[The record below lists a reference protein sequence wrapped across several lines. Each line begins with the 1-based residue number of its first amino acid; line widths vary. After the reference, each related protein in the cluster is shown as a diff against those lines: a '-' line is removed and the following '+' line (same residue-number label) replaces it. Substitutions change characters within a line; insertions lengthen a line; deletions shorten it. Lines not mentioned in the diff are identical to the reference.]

1 MAESDEQ
8 LLAVLIDADNVSPK
22 PIREMLAEIANYGTP
37 IYKRIYGDWSDTR
50 LKGWRD
56 VLNEHAIIPVQ
67 QFAYT
72 SGKNSTDSALI
83 IDAMDLLHGG
93 KVDGFVLVSSDSDFT
108 KLATRLREGR
118 KRVFGMGERKT
129 PVSFRNACDKFV
141 FLEVL
146 KPPVA
151 RTSKSTKADAPMY
164 TPDAEL
170 ERLVRNTL
178 EDMTDDSGWLAMGG
192 LGSGM
197 LKKMP
202 EFDARNYGYKR
213 LSDLIRS
220 LPYVKV
226 ETREMSGHKHDYVR
240 LKG

>member
-1 MAESDEQ
+1 MADPKEQ

-37 IYKRIYGDWSDTR
+37 IYKRIYGDWSHPR

-93 KVDGFVLVSSDSDFT
+93 NVDGFVLVSSDSDFT

-118 KRVFGMGERKT
+118 KRVFGMGEKKT

-141 FLEVL
+141 FIEVL
-146 KPPVA
+146 NPGATK
-151 RTSKSTKADAPMY
+151 TSRSKGPEGPMN

-170 ERLVRNTL
+170 ERLVRSTL
-178 EDMTDDSGWLAMGG
+178 EDTTDDSGWIAMGG

-226 ETREMSGHKHDYVR
+226 ETREMSGNKHDYVR